1 MVVKGNRTHSGYFH
15 LITISRY
22 STDNG
27 RYVHPSNG
35 LNQND
40 NRGAKIGARITLQK
54 GTCEE
59 TEVIHTCIF
68 EMDRRI

>member
-22 STDNG
+22 STDGG

-35 LNQND
+35 LNQNNNLD
-40 NRGAKIGARITLQK
+40 AKIEALVK
-54 GTCEE
+54 L
-59 TEVIHTCIF
+59 
-68 EMDRRI
+68 